1 MNPQPPVT
9 NMRIAA
15 GTSSGAEAAPLVS
28 PTLGQRLDD
37 AIGRV
42 RQMEWEDWIP
52 WLIVGFAAF
61 LRFFWLDIK
70 PPHFDE
76 GINGW
81 FVDQMVKNGFYRYDP
96 TNYHGPLHF
105 YILFVCQTLL
115 GRNVWAIRLPVVLA
129 SIFAVYLCLRF
140 QPFVGRRASRFAAL
154 AMAVSPGFVFYGRY
168 SIHEVW
174 LLVFSMLFILGL
186 LGLWQRGSVNY
197 LWCAGIG
204 VTGMILTKE
213 TYIIHL
219 GCAAIAAFVCYITKL
234 VVPTEEAQA
243 GVSRTIFRSGPAPVL
258 KGFLFPLCIHLLASI
273 CMVTAAFASPDW
285 RGYFLFLATIGFVTA
300 FLVPMQLLYGKAEQR
315 QAIPVISF
323 RWLLAFLF
331 SISGQAM
338 LFLPAPWK
346 FFVWA
351 IGLVGAV
358 LALMFVP
365 SDRVFI
371 VRYRAFDLAILTG
384 VGLAAIIFFYSG
396 CLMNWP
402 GVKGLWQTFDAWLKT
417 GSQGAGH
424 EKPFYYW
431 VKLIGIYEH
440 PVALTLLLSPL
451 CLFFKRAAL
460 RYLAIYGV
468 GTLIAYSIVK
478 YKTPWCIISIVWPL
492 LFAFGGMIAVAYQY
506 LQRAAYVVAGV
517 FIAVSLGLCVR
528 LNYFRCTTEAEEYVY
543 VQTYNDI
550 WKLTKPLLRLA
561 KANPTY
567 YQLVGHLIR
576 TSTYPLPWMLGDFTK
591 VGYYEHNNMPEKL
604 DGDFLL
610 VQEDQIEK
618 VEAKLRET
626 YFTEP
631 MTIRQYQD
639 PSKIYFNA
647 KVFSKIFPGR
657 TPEFVGKPPPPPA
670 PAATPAPTATPA
682 PPQ

>member
-1 MNPQPPVT
+1 MKPQPPVT

-15 GTSSGAEAAPLVS
+15 GTSSVAEAAPLVS
-28 PTLGQRLDD
+28 PTIGQRVDD

-42 RQMEWEDWIP
+42 RAMEWDDWMP
-52 WLIVGFAAF
+52 WLIVGLAAF

-129 SIFAVYLCLRF
+129 SIFAVFLTLKF
-140 QPFVGRRASRFAAL
+140 EPFCGRRVSRLAAL

-186 LGLWQRGSVNY
+186 LGLWQKGTVNY
-197 LWCAGIG
+197 LWCAGMG

-213 TYIIHL
+213 TYVIHL
-219 GCAAIAAFVCYITKL
+219 GCA
-234 VVPTEEAQA
+234 
-243 GVSRTIFRSGPAPVL
+243 
-258 KGFLFPLCIHLLASI
+258 
-273 CMVTAAFASPDW
+273 
-285 RGYFLFLATIGFVTA
+285 
-300 FLVPMQLLYGKAEQR
+300 
-315 QAIPVISF
+315 
-323 RWLLAFLF
+323 
-331 SISGQAM
+331 
-338 LFLPAPWK
+338 
-346 FFVWA
+346 
-351 IGLVGAV
+351 V
-358 LALMFVP
+358 LALVVV
-365 SDRVFI
+365 RVTQMLMRAPDARLARQSW
-371 VRYRAFDLAILTG
+371 RYLDLAMVAV
-384 VGLAAIIFFYSG
+384 VGAAVIVLFYSG
-396 CLMNWP
+396 CFMNWP
-402 GVKGLWQTFDAWLKT
+402 GVTGLWKTFAAWAKT
-417 GSQGAGH
+417 GTQGAGH
-424 EKPFYYW
+424 EKPYYYW
-431 VKLIGIYEH
+431 VKLIGIYEQ
-440 PVALTLLLSPL
+440 PVALAILLSPL
-451 CLFFKRAAL
+451 CLVFKRTAI

-468 GTLIAYSIVK
+468 GTLVAYSIVK

-492 LFAFGGMIAVAYQY
+492 LFVFGAMLTLVPEQF
-506 LQRAAYVVAGV
+506 QRWTYWVAGA
-517 FIAVSLGLCVR
+517 FLAVSLALCVR

-591 VGYYEHNNMPEKL
+591 VGYYENNNMPGKL

-610 VQEDQIEK
+610 VQQDKIEE
-618 VEAKLRET
+618 VESKLHET

-639 PSKIYFNA
+639 PSKIYFNTR
-647 KVFSKIFPGR
+647 VFSKLYPGR
-657 TPEFVGKPPPPPA
+657 VPEFVGKPVPQPSPPK
-670 PAATPAPTATPA
+670 
-682 PPQ
+682 